1 MEEAPRPADPQ
12 MSLLKQLLSEWMER
26 ERNLVVSNLAHNV
39 PSLPHF
45 VHGPCGLTYWNM
57 EYSRLGVSF
66 FVSQGTRDR
75 NPSLTSELNRIVSCW
90 LLASS
95 VKDARQEGKW
105 NGTRDIADLFTFCEP
120 HNFIRPQ
127 ILRKRKLKK
136 KQTNLGRNKWV
147 PSSWLLLLDFF
158 LVLAMK

>member
-26 ERNLVVSNLAHNV
+26 ETSSCRILPTTFLPSHILFTDRVALLIEIWSTPVSAFL
-39 PSLPHF
+39 
-45 VHGPCGLTYWNM
+45 
-57 EYSRLGVSF
+57 F

-136 KQTNLGRNKWV
+136 KQPTWVETNGCLALG
-147 PSSWLLLLDFF
+147 FF
-158 LVLAMK
+158 F